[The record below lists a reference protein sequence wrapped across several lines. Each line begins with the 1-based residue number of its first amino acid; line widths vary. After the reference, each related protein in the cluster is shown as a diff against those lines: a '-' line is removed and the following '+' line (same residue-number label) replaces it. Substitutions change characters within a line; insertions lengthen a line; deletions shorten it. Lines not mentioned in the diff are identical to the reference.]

1 MSLKLTIENGIKDA
15 MRAKDADRLRALRA
29 IKSMILLEET
39 SGSSADGLSADAEM
53 KILMKAAKQRRDSL
67 EVYVAQNRP
76 DLAEKEQAELAII
89 KEFLPKQLSDTELTA
104 KITEI
109 IASVGA
115 TSPADMGKVM
125 GAGLPATVTLFGSL
139 GCHRCEIESADYL
152 SAFSSLRRK
161 MRSTSILR
169 SSRIAL
175 ICAACTS
182 ADTPS
187 MANSLAI

>member
-67 EVYVAQNRP
+67 EVYVSQNRP

-89 KEFLPKQLSDTELTA
+89 EEFLPKQLSDAELTA

-109 IASVGA
+109 IAAVGA

-125 GAGLPATVTLFGSL
+125 GAASKQLAGLADGKA
-139 GCHRCEIESADYL
+139 ISAKVSEL
-152 SAFSSLRRK
+152 LK
-161 MRSTSILR
+161 K
-169 SSRIAL
+169 
-175 ICAACTS
+175 
-182 ADTPS
+182 
-187 MANSLAI
+187 

>member
-29 IKSMILLEET
+29 IKSLILLEET

-67 EVYVAQNRP
+67 EVYVSQNRP

-89 KEFLPKQLSDTELTA
+89 EEFLPKQLSDEELTA
-104 KITEI
+104 KISEI
-109 IASVGA
+109 IAAVGA

-125 GAGLPATVTLFGSL
+125 GAASKQLAGLADGKA
-139 GCHRCEIESADYL
+139 ISAKVSEL
-152 SAFSSLRRK
+152 LK
-161 MRSTSILR
+161 K
-169 SSRIAL
+169 
-175 ICAACTS
+175 
-182 ADTPS
+182 
-187 MANSLAI
+187 

>member
-29 IKSMILLEET
+29 IKSLILLEET

-67 EVYVAQNRP
+67 EVYVSQNRP

-89 KEFLPKQLSDTELTA
+89 EEFLPKQLSDAELTA

-109 IASVGA
+109 IATVGA

-125 GAGLPATVTLFGSL
+125 GVASKQLAGLADGKA
-139 GCHRCEIESADYL
+139 ISAKVSEL
-152 SAFSSLRRK
+152 LK
-161 MRSTSILR
+161 K
-169 SSRIAL
+169 
-175 ICAACTS
+175 
-182 ADTPS
+182 
-187 MANSLAI
+187 

>member
-89 KEFLPKQLSDTELTA
+89 EEFLPKQLSDAELTS

-125 GAGLPATVTLFGSL
+125 GVASKQLAGL
-139 GCHRCEIESADYL
+139 ADG
-152 SAFSSLRRK
+152 K
-161 MRSTSILR
+161 
-169 SSRIAL
+169 
-175 ICAACTS
+175 
-182 ADTPS
+182 
-187 MANSLAI
+187 AISVKVSELLKK

>member
-29 IKSMILLEET
+29 IKSLILLEET

-67 EVYVAQNRP
+67 EVYVSQNRP

-89 KEFLPKQLSDTELTA
+89 EEFLPKQLSDEELTA

-115 TSPADMGKVM
+115 SSPADMGKVM
-125 GAGLPATVTLFGSL
+125 GLSL
-139 GCHRCEIESADYL
+139 IHI
-152 SAFSSLRRK
+152 
-161 MRSTSILR
+161 
-169 SSRIAL
+169 
-175 ICAACTS
+175 
-182 ADTPS
+182 
-187 MANSLAI
+187 

>member
-39 SGSSADGLSADAEM
+39 SGSSAEGLSADAEM

-89 KEFLPKQLSDTELTA
+89 EEFLPKQLSDEELTA

-115 TSPADMGKVM
+115 SSPADMGKVM
-125 GAGLPATVTLFGSL
+125 GVASKQLAGLADGKA
-139 GCHRCEIESADYL
+139 ISAKVSEL
-152 SAFSSLRRK
+152 LK
-161 MRSTSILR
+161 K
-169 SSRIAL
+169 
-175 ICAACTS
+175 
-182 ADTPS
+182 
-187 MANSLAI
+187 

>member
-67 EVYVAQNRP
+67 EVYVAQSRP

-89 KEFLPKQLSDTELTA
+89 EEFLPKQLSDAELTA
-104 KITEI
+104 KITDI
-109 IASVGA
+109 ITAVGA
-115 TSPADMGKVM
+115 SSPADMGKVM
-125 GAGLPATVTLFGSL
+125 GVASKQLAGLADGKA
-139 GCHRCEIESADYL
+139 ISAKVSEL
-152 SAFSSLRRK
+152 LK
-161 MRSTSILR
+161 K
-169 SSRIAL
+169 
-175 ICAACTS
+175 
-182 ADTPS
+182 
-187 MANSLAI
+187 

>member
-53 KILMKAAKQRRDSL
+53 KILMKAAKQCRDSL

-89 KEFLPKQLSDTELTA
+89 EEFLPKQLSDAELTA

-109 IASVGA
+109 IAAVGA
-115 TSPADMGKVM
+115 SSPADMGKVM
-125 GAGLPATVTLFGSL
+125 GVASKQLAGLADGKA
-139 GCHRCEIESADYL
+139 ISAKVSEL
-152 SAFSSLRRK
+152 LK
-161 MRSTSILR
+161 K
-169 SSRIAL
+169 
-175 ICAACTS
+175 
-182 ADTPS
+182 
-187 MANSLAI
+187 

>member
-29 IKSMILLEET
+29 IKSLILLEET

-67 EVYVAQNRP
+67 EVYVSQNRP

-89 KEFLPKQLSDTELTA
+89 EEFLPKQLSDEELTA

-109 IASVGA
+109 IAAVGA
-115 TSPADMGKVM
+115 SSPADMGKVM
-125 GAGLPATVTLFGSL
+125 GVASKQLAGLADGKA
-139 GCHRCEIESADYL
+139 ISAKVSEL
-152 SAFSSLRRK
+152 LK
-161 MRSTSILR
+161 K
-169 SSRIAL
+169 
-175 ICAACTS
+175 
-182 ADTPS
+182 
-187 MANSLAI
+187 